1 MLYLFMSLW
10 IIFGVLFVSLSIYYL
25 VKRKLGRLALGS
37 LCVSLVCL
45 VAGII
50 VNSQNASIVAAEQ
63 SEQQESSKQ
72 KAEFVMDVTEFSLK
86 TPAELVKLMGEAE
99 SVEEWEFSS
108 PNGNKY
114 KAKTYSYENG
124 NKEFLVID
132 NKVVRL
138 TLNET
143 GFYTSTS
150 EALEIFGVKPNPEFI
165 AKVDNDLTMRYLNI
179 SEGVDEFW
187 LISDGKGKVTTLK
200 VTYDKSYFE

>member
-1 MLYLFMSLW
+1 M
-10 IIFGVLFVSLSIYYL
+10 
-25 VKRKLGRLALGS
+25 GS
-37 LCVSLVCL
+37 LCVSVACL

-50 VNSQNASIVAAEQ
+50 VNSQNSQIVAAEQ
-63 SEQQESSKQ
+63 PEQQKLSKQ
-72 KAEFVMDVTEFSLK
+72 ESKFVMDVTQFSLK
-86 TPAELVKLMGEAE
+86 TPSELTKLIGESE
-99 SVEEWEFSS
+99 SVNEWEFSS

-143 GFYTSTS
+143 GFYTSTR